1 MRSLQKLSLRGAP
14 RRVPMRRGSLED
26 VEKAVLILEDGTC
39 FEGEALGA
47 RGEAFGEVVFNTS
60 ITGYQEV
67 LTDPSYRGQIV
78 TMTYP
83 LIGNYGIVAEDGES
97 SGAWLSGFVVREAS
111 ARRSNWRSNMDLHE
125 WLVQQRVVGIQGIDT
140 RALTRHLRIQGAKH
154 GVISSAELDRKT
166 LEGRLAAAPRI
177 VGVDLVREV
186 TCPRA
191 YQWTEGLP
199 GRPLTPSGRH
209 VVVIDCG
216 VKRNI
221 LRHLVTA
228 GSRVTVV
235 PASTGADV
243 LLSLHPDGLL
253 VSNGPGDP
261 EPLTK
266 VVETVRSLVGKVPI
280 FGICLGQQILGL
292 ALGGHTYKLKFGHHG
307 GNHPV
312 KDLQTGRIAITS
324 QNHGFNVDMESLPS
338 AGTRT
343 THVNLYDGTAEGL
356 ENRELKLF
364 SVQYH
369 PEASPGPH
377 ESGYLFK
384 RFADLMEGGAAA
396 AAAGPPLSSGT
407 TVARD

>member
-1 MRSLQKLSLRGAP
+1 M
-14 RRVPMRRGSLED
+14 
-26 VEKAVLILEDGTC
+26 EKAVLVLEDGTS

-83 LIGNYGIVAEDGES
+83 LIGNYGIVPEDSES
-97 SGAWLSGFVVREAS
+97 GRAWLSGFVVREAS
-111 ARRSNWRSNMDLHE
+111 ARRSNWRSTMDLHE
-125 WLVQQRVVGIQGIDT
+125 WLAQQGVVGIQGIDT

-166 LEGRLAAAPRI
+166 LEGRLASAPRI
-177 VGVDLVREV
+177 VGVDLVKEV

-191 YQWTEGLP
+191 YEWTEGLP
-199 GRPLTPSGRH
+199 GRPMAAARRH

-228 GSRVTVV
+228 GNRVTVV
-235 PASTGADV
+235 PAGTDAEA

-266 VVETVRSLVGKVPI
+266 VIETVRGLIGRLPI
-280 FGICLGQQILGL
+280 FGICLGQQILGC

-324 QNHGFNVDMESLPS
+324 QNHGFNVDMESLP
-338 AGTRT
+338 GTDTRI

-356 ENRELKLF
+356 ENRALRLF

-377 ESGYLFK
+377 ESGYLFS
-384 RFADLMEGGAAA
+384 RFAQLMEEAPGAAPA
-396 AAAGPPLSSGT
+396 ASLPPTGQKG
-407 TVARD
+407 